1 MTEGLSTLEDAR
13 AKNIWSTLARFCMAT
28 VCVAL
33 AGLLVGHVASGLPT
47 RLRMLWGL
55 AVLCGVVAAFAA
67 VHIAQFFRVR
77 GRWVVA
83 LLAVAGAVAAFGN
96 YCRVSVQEFALLEAV
111 ESDESKAAR
120 MFLKRLPDDGGSDN
134 FLDPQQRWAQWR
146 AKGLGRLEGAWPM
159 IVLLS
164 ELCACV
170 LAAGIAGT
178 LLAGKAGSNAETQV
192 VEPSAVIE

>member
-1 MTEGLSTLEDAR
+1 MTEPVSTLKHVR
-13 AKNIWSTLARFCMAT
+13 ATNIWSTLARLTLAA
-28 VCVAL
+28 VCVAFV
-33 AGLLVGHVASGLPT
+33 GLLVGHVASGLPT

-55 AVLCGVVAAFAA
+55 AVLCGVVTAFAT
-67 VHIAQFFRVR
+67 VHVAQFFRIR

-120 MFLKRLPDDGGSDN
+120 MFLERLPNDGSSDD

-146 AKGLGRLEGAWPM
+146 AKGLGRMEGIWPM

-164 ELCACV
+164 ELCASV
-170 LAAGIAGT
+170 LAAGIAAA
-178 LLAGKAGSNAETQV
+178 LLAGDAD
-192 VEPSAVIE
+192 SATDDRVDEQSLAME